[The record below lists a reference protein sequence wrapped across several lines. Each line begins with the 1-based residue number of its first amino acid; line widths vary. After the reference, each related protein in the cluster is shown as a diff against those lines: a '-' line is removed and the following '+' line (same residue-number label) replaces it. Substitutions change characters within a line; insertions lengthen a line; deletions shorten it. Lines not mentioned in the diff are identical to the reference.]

1 MKKLALFASGNGTNV
16 QQITEYFKNNNDVNI
31 KLVVVNKKEA
41 YVRQRAKNLGIED
54 IYFSRED
61 FYNSNKV
68 LDVLKERE
76 IDFIVLAGFLWM
88 VPQNI
93 IDNFPNSIIN
103 IHPALL
109 PKYGGKG
116 MYGHHVHEA
125 VIANKEKESGITIH
139 YVNNH
144 YDEGQIIFQ
153 VKCEVMPTDT
163 ADDLAAKIHLLE
175 KEYFPKVIESVLES
189 KEK

>member
-1 MKKLALFASGNGTNV
+1 MKKIALFASGNGTNV
-16 QQITEYFKNNNDVNI
+16 QQIAEYFKNNNNVKI
-31 KLVVVNKKEA
+31 ELIIVNKKDA
-41 YVRQRAKNLGIED
+41 YVRQRARDLGIED
-54 IYFSRED
+54 IYFNRED

-68 LDVLKERE
+68 LDILKEKK

-93 IDNFPNSIIN
+93 LDNFPNSIIN

-125 VIANKEKESGITIH
+125 VITNKEKESGITIH
-139 YVNNH
+139 YVNDH

-153 VKCEVMPTDT
+153 AKCEIMPNDT
-163 ADDLAAKIHLLE
+163 ADDLAEKIHLLE
-175 KEYFPKVIESVLES
+175 KEYFPKIIESVLES
-189 KEK
+189 KEV